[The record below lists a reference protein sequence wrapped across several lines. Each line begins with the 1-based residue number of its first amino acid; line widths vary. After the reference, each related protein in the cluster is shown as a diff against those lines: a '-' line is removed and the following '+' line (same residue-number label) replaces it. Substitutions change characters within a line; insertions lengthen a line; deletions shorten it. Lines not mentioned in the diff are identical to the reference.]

1 MIEAIHLQV
10 KLKLSTSFIVK
21 EVIALDPLA
30 RRQWLYTYKGII
42 QYADSHGNELT
53 QEQIIGADI
62 YRDLIKQVENLI
74 EEEDY
79 EGQNYNAYKSRDP
92 NYETIYKKRLQ
103 QIREDF
109 PIPDQFKEVFIKIPN
124 AKPYSLFVVVPTKKV
139 IMEDLINY
147 SGDE

>member
-10 KLKLSTSFIVK
+10 KLKLCTSFIVK

-42 QYADSHGNELT
+42 QYADSHENELT

-62 YRDLIKQVENLI
+62 YRDLIKQIVDLI
-74 EEEDY
+74 KEEDY

-92 NYETIYKKRLQ
+92 NYETIYKKRLK

-109 PIPDQFKEVFIKIPN
+109 PIPHQLKGRT
-124 AKPYSLFVVVPTKKV
+124 L
-139 IMEDLINY
+139 
-147 SGDE
+147 

>member
-1 MIEAIHLQV
+1 MIEAIHLQI
-10 KLKLSTSFIVK
+10 KLKLCTSFLVK
-21 EVIALDPLA
+21 EIIALDPLA

-62 YRDLIKQVENLI
+62 YRDLIKQIVDLI
-74 EEEDY
+74 KEEDY

-92 NYETIYKKRLQ
+92 NYETIYKKRLK

-109 PIPDQFKEVFIKIPN
+109 PIPDQFKEAF
-124 AKPYSLFVVVPTKKV
+124 L
-139 IMEDLINY
+139 
-147 SGDE
+147 

>member
-1 MIEAIHLQV
+1 MIEANDLEL
-10 KLKLSTSFIVK
+10 KFKLSISFIVK

-62 YRDLIKQVENLI
+62 YRDLIKQIEDLI
-74 EEEDY
+74 KEEDY

-92 NYETIYKKRLQ
+92 NYETIYKKRLK

-109 PIPDQFKEVFIKIPN
+109 PMPDQFKEAF
-124 AKPYSLFVVVPTKKV
+124 L
-139 IMEDLINY
+139 
-147 SGDE
+147 

>member
-10 KLKLSTSFIVK
+10 KLKLYTSFIVK

-42 QYADSHGNELT
+42 QYADSHENELT

-62 YRDLIKQVENLI
+62 YRDLIKQIVDLI
-74 EEEDY
+74 KEEDY

-92 NYETIYKKRLQ
+92 NYETIYKKRLK

-109 PIPDQFKEVFIKIPN
+109 PIPDQFKEVFI
-124 AKPYSLFVVVPTKKV
+124 
-139 IMEDLINY
+139 
-147 SGDE
+147 

>member
-10 KLKLSTSFIVK
+10 KLKLYTSFIVK

-62 YRDLIKQVENLI
+62 YRDLIQQVENLI

-92 NYETIYKKRLQ
+92 NYETIHKKRLQ
-103 QIREDF
+103 QIR
-109 PIPDQFKEVFIKIPN
+109 KIFL
-124 AKPYSLFVVVPTKKV
+124 Y
-139 IMEDLINY
+139 LINSKRSSY
-147 SGDE
+147 KYLMPNLIPSLL

>member
-10 KLKLSTSFIVK
+10 KLKLCTSFIVK

-62 YRDLIKQVENLI
+62 YRDLIQQVENLI

-92 NYETIYKKRLQ
+92 NYETIYKKRLK

-109 PIPDQFKEVFIKIPN
+109 PIPDQFKEAFI
-124 AKPYSLFVVVPTKKV
+124 
-139 IMEDLINY
+139 
-147 SGDE
+147 